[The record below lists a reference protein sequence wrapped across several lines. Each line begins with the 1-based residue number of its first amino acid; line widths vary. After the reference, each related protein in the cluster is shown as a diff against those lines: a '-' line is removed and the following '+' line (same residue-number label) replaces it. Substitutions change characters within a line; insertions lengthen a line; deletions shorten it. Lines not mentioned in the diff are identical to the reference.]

1 MESHVYNS
9 ARVMQPMSMK
19 DSFAAVFGHATSL
32 RQACQY
38 NLEYCKPLMLLSR
51 VVLIVH
57 MRGNK
62 SRGCLP
68 RTVFEHCWQSVNH

>member
-1 MESHVYNS
+1 MESHVYNY

-19 DSFAAVFGHATSL
+19 DSFAAVFGHATAL

-38 NLEYCKPLMLLSR
+38 SIEYCKQLMLLSR

-62 SRGCLP
+62 FRGYLP
-68 RTVFEHCWQSVNH
+68 LTVFEHCRQSLNH